1 MAGSNGKQMVS
12 AQAAEPVIGKGVNR
26 RSFLQVACGA
36 GAGAVFSQTSA
47 FAELFGFMQP
57 VHVESPLTSYPN
69 RGWEKTYRNLYEPD
83 STFHFLCAPN
93 DTHNCLLTAYVK
105 NGVVV
110 RIGPSFG
117 FGEAKDTDGNQASHR
132 WDPRCCNK
140 GLSLIR
146 RFYGHRRAKEPMIR
160 KGFREWSDAGHP
172 RDAKTGKVPEQ
183 YLNRGQDPFEK
194 ITWDQ
199 AYEYAAKAMKN
210 ISETYSGK
218 SGQEKLVAQGYDPA
232 MAEATREAGTQ
243 TLKFRGGMAALGATR
258 LFAQYRNANVMAL
271 LDSHIRGVGPDQALG
286 GRGFD
291 NYSWHTDLPPGHP
304 MVTGQQTNDWDLCN
318 VEHSNLIIAW
328 GMNWITTKMPDAH
341 WLTEAR
347 IKGAKIVVI
356 ATDYSATMCKADE
369 GLIVRPGTTPALAL
383 GMCHVLLK
391 EDRADMDYLRRFT
404 DMPLLLR
411 DDTQDLLRAGD
422 VFPGYKNKELKNARI
437 LKKGE
442 KIHPLQQPGPVIPEG
457 LRDSW
462 GDYVVFDEKTKN
474 PKAVSRDDMGATFAA
489 TGLAP
494 ALEGSYTVKLA
505 NGEEVTCQPVF
516 AHMKK
521 LIMESYDPRTVSE
534 LTWAPVE
541 GIEAIARLIAE
552 NNGKTSIA
560 VGMGPNQFFNNDLKD
575 RAQFLLAAMT
585 GNIGKVGGN
594 IGSYAG
600 NYRAA
605 FFSGLGQ
612 YIKEDP
618 FNPQLDPDG
627 KISMKGYW
635 KGESVHYWNHGDTVL
650 RKGKALLTG
659 KTHMPTPTKSIH
671 VSNSNSLIGN
681 AKGHFDTVINTLR
694 KCEFVGVN
702 EWWWTSS
709 CEYADIVFAV
719 DAWSEMKVPDATIS
733 VTNPFLYIFP
743 DTPLPRA
750 YNTTSDNEVAA
761 GIARA
766 MGKLVGDDRFDKN
779 WAFLEKDNGKTYLRR
794 VLSNSNVSAGY
805 DLEEIIAKAKKG
817 VPVPMLTRTYPK
829 VGGYEQGTEGKPY
842 YTKTGRLEFYR
853 EEPEFKDSGESL
865 PIHREPID
873 STFYEP
879 NVIVAEAHPLLN
891 PKSPEDYG
899 AKTSDLSADDRQA
912 RHVIKPWRELKNTK
926 HPLMKEE
933 GFRFIFHTPKYRHGA
948 HTTGADVDIMAVW
961 FGPFGD
967 MHRKDKRMPYS
978 GEGYAD
984 INPLDAK
991 ELGIEDGDYI
1001 WMDADPNHSP
1011 YHGWKPDDEAYK
1023 MARLQCRAR
1032 YYPGTP
1038 RGVVKMWHNMAGS
1051 TFGTYKGHIT
1061 RADGLARNSH
1071 TGYQSMYRSGS
1082 HQSCT
1087 RGYLKPTWMTDSLV
1101 RKDLI
1106 GQTVG
1111 TGFAPDV
1118 HCPTGAPRE
1127 SFIKITKKE
1136 DGGMNGEGL
1145 WSPAK
1150 KGLRPTYENEQMKKF
1165 IGGDYVEKG

>member
-1 MAGSNGKQMVS
+1 MSQTSRHGGDFEVGGVS
-12 AQAAEPVIGKGVNR
+12 RRLDVTR
-26 RSFLQVACGA
+26 RSFLKAAGGVGA
-36 GAGAVFSQTSA
+36 GAFFAGQGAL
-47 FAELFGFMQP
+47 AEIFGFMQP
-57 VHVESPLTSYPN
+57 LHVDSPLAGYPN
-69 RGWEKTYRNLYEPD
+69 RGWETTYRDLYEAD

-117 FGEAKDTDGNQASHR
+117 FGQAQDLDGNQASHR

-140 GLSLIR
+140 GLALIR
-146 RFYGHRRAKEPMIR
+146 RFYGHRRVKEPMIR
-160 KGFREWSDAGHP
+160 KGFREWVDAGCP
-172 RDAKTGKVPEQ
+172 REPETGKVPDA
-183 YLNRGQDPFEK
+183 YLDRGLDPYERVS
-194 ITWDQ
+194 WEE
-199 AYEYAAKAMKN
+199 AYMYSARAIKN
-210 ISETYSGK
+210 IAETYSGEA
-218 SGQEKLVAQGYDPA
+218 GQAKLLAQGYDPA
-232 MAEATREAGTQ
+232 MVEAVQGAGTQ

-271 LDSHIRGVGPDQALG
+271 LDAGIRGVGPEEAMG

-304 MVTGQQTNDWDLCN
+304 MVTGQQTNDFDLCN
-318 VEHSNLIIAW
+318 VEHSDVILVW
-328 GMNWITTKMPDAH
+328 GMNWITTKMPDSH

-347 IKGAKIVVI
+347 MKGSKVVVI
-356 ATDYSATMCKADE
+356 STDYSATMCKADE

-383 GMCHVLLK
+383 GMCHVLLR
-391 EDRADMDYLRRFT
+391 DGRVDMDYLARYT
-404 DMPLLLR
+404 DMPMLVR
-411 DDTQDLLRAGD
+411 DDTHDLLRAHE
-422 VFPGYKNKELKNARI
+422 VFPAYRNRELKHVHM
-437 LKKGE
+437 LKTGE
-442 KIHPLQQPGPVIPEG
+442 TLHPLKQPGPVLPEA
-457 LRDSW
+457 LRESW
-462 GDYVVFDEKTKN
+462 GDYVVFDRTAGE
-474 PKAVSRDDMGATFAA
+474 PRAICRDDMGAAFDEA
-489 TGLAP
+489 GLDP
-494 ALEGSYTVKLA
+494 AMEGAFPVRLA
-505 NGEEVTCQPVF
+505 NGEEVVCRPVF
-516 AHMKK
+516 DHMKK
-521 LIMESYDPRTVSE
+521 LILDSYDPGTVSE

-541 GIEAIARLIAE
+541 GIEAIARLIADHP
-552 NNGKTSIA
+552 GKTSIC

-585 GNIGKVGGN
+585 GNIGKIGGN

-612 YIKEDP
+612 YINEDP
-618 FNPQLDPDG
+618 FHPQLDADG
-627 KISMKGYW
+627 EVPIKGYW

-650 RKGKALLTG
+650 RKGNTLLTG
-659 KTHMPTPTKSIH
+659 KSHIPTPTKSIH

-681 AKGHFDTVINTLR
+681 AKGHYDTVINTLR

-702 EWWWTSS
+702 EWWWTAS

-733 VTNPFLYIFP
+733 VTNPFLYIYP
-743 DTPLPRA
+743 DTPLKRS
-750 YNTTSDNEVAA
+750 YNTVSDNEAAA

-766 MGKLVGDDRFDKN
+766 LGELMDDERFAQN
-779 WAFLEKDNGKTYLRR
+779 WVFLDRDNGKTYLRR
-794 VLSNSNVSAGY
+794 VLENSNVSAGY
-805 DLEEIIAKAKKG
+805 DLEEIIAKAKQG
-817 VPVPMLTRTYPK
+817 IPVPMLTRTYPK

-853 EEPEFKDSGESL
+853 EEQEFKDSGENL
-865 PIHREPID
+865 PLHREPID

-879 NVIVAEAHPLLN
+879 NVIVAMPHPLLR

-899 AKTSDLSADDRQA
+899 ARTSDLGADDRQA
-912 RHVIKPWRELKNTK
+912 RHVIKPWSEVKDTR
-926 HPLMKEE
+926 HPLMARE

-948 HTTGADVDIMAVW
+948 HTTGVDADIMAVW

-967 MHRKDKRMPYS
+967 MRRKDIRMPYS
-978 GEGYAD
+978 GEAYAD
-984 INPLDAK
+984 MNPLDAK

-1001 WMDADPNHSP
+1001 WLDADPNHSP
-1011 YHGWKPDDEAYK
+1011 YHGWKADDPAYA

-1038 RGVVKMWHNMAGS
+1038 RGVVRMWHNMAGS

-1061 RADGLARNSH
+1061 RPDGLARNSQ

-1106 GQTVG
+1106 GQTLG

-1127 SFIKITKKE
+1127 SFIRITKKE
-1136 DGGMNGEGL
+1136 DGGIGGKGL
-1145 WSPAK
+1145 WDPAK
-1150 KGLRPTYENEQMKKF
+1150 KGLRPTYENDQLKRF
-1165 IGGDYVEKG
+1165 IQGGFTNMG

>member
-1 MAGSNGKQMVS
+1 MAEHTDRSKTTNP
-12 AQAAEPVIGKGVNR
+12 EPGQGLSR
-26 RSFLQVACGA
+26 RSFLKTASGVGA
-36 GAGAVFSQTSA
+36 GVLFSQTAA
-47 FAELFGFMQP
+47 FGELFGFMQP
-57 VHVESPLTSYPN
+57 LHVDSPLAGYPN
-69 RGWEKTYRNLYEPD
+69 RGWEKTFRDLYQAD

-117 FGEAKDTDGNQASHR
+117 FGKAKDTDGNQASHR

-140 GLSLIR
+140 GLSLVR
-146 RFYGHRRAKEPMIR
+146 RFYGHRRVKEPMIR
-160 KGFREWSDAGHP
+160 KGFKDWVDADFP
-172 RDAKTGKVPEQ
+172 RDGKTGKIPDQ
-183 YLNRGQDPFEK
+183 YLNRGQDPYEK
-194 ITWDQ
+194 VTWDQ
-199 AYEYAAKAMKN
+199 AYLYSARAIKN
-210 ISETYSGK
+210 IAETYSGEE
-218 SGQEKLVAQGYDPA
+218 GQARLSAQGYDAA
-232 MAEATREAGTQ
+232 MVEATLGAGTQ

-258 LFAQYRNANVMAL
+258 IFAQYRNANVMAL
-271 LDSHIRGVGPDQALG
+271 LDAHVRGVGPDEALG
-286 GRGFD
+286 ARGFD

-304 MVTGQQTNDWDLCN
+304 MVTGQQTNDFDLCN
-318 VEHSNLIIAW
+318 VEHSNVIVVW

-347 IKGAKIVVI
+347 MKGAKVVVI

-391 EDRADMDYLRRFT
+391 EGKADLDYLRQYT

-411 DDTQDLLRAGD
+411 DDTGELLRAGD
-422 VFPGYKNKELKNARI
+422 VFPGYKSKDLQHVRM

-442 KIHPLQQPGPVIPEG
+442 KIHPLQQPGPILPQE
-457 LRDSW
+457 LRDAW
-462 GDYVVFDEKTKN
+462 GDYVVLDKKTGK
-474 PKAVSRDDMGATFAA
+474 PQAVSRDDMGEAFAK
-489 TGLAP
+489 TGLVP
-494 ALEGSYTVKLA
+494 ALEGAFNIDLA
-505 NGEEVTCQPVF
+505 DGSKVTCKPIFV
-516 AHMKK
+516 HMKS
-521 LIMESYDPRTVSE
+521 LIMDSYDPKTVSE
-534 LTWAPVE
+534 ITWAPVE

-618 FNPQLDPDG
+618 FNPQLDPNGDVPL
-627 KISMKGYW
+627 KGYW

-659 KTHMPTPTKSIH
+659 KTHIPTPTKSIH

-681 AKGHFDTVINTLR
+681 AKGHYDTVVNTLR
-694 KCEFVGVN
+694 KCDFVGVN
-702 EWWWTSS
+702 EWWWTAS
-709 CEYADIVFAV
+709 CEYADVVFAV

-733 VTNPFLYIFP
+733 VTNPFLYIYP
-743 DTPLPRA
+743 DTPYPRA
-750 YNTTSDNEVAA
+750 FNTTSDNEVAA
-761 GIARA
+761 GIAKA
-766 MGKLVGDDRFDKN
+766 LGQLTGDDRFAKN

-794 VLSNSNVSAGY
+794 VLANSNVSAGY
-805 DLEEIIAKAKKG
+805 DLDKLIADAKEG
-817 VPVPMLTRTYPK
+817 IPAPMLTRTYPK

-853 EEPEFKDSGESL
+853 EEQEFKDSGENL
-865 PIHREPID
+865 PLHREPID

-879 NVIVAEAHPLLN
+879 NVIVAQPHPLLN

-899 AKTSDLSADDRQA
+899 AKTGDLGADDRQA
-912 RHVIKPWRELKNTK
+912 RHVIKPWSEVKDTQ
-926 HPLMKEE
+926 HPLMKDKD
-933 GFRFIFHTPKYRHGA
+933 FRFIFHTPKYRHGA
-948 HTTGADVDIMAVW
+948 HTTGVDADIMAVW

-978 GEGYAD
+978 GEAYAD
-984 INPLDAK
+984 INPLDAR

-1001 WMDADPNHSP
+1001 WVDADPHHSP
-1011 YHGWKPDDEAYK
+1011 YHGWKPEDEAYK

-1061 RADGLARNSH
+1061 RKDGLARNSK

-1087 RGYLKPTWMTDSLV
+1087 RGFLKPTWMTDSLV

-1106 GQTVG
+1106 GQVVG

-1136 DGGMNGEGL
+1136 DGGIGGQGL

-1150 KGLRPTYENEQMKKF
+1150 KGLRPTYENDQMKKY
-1165 IGGDYVEKG
+1165 IDGGYAKEG

>member
-57 VHVESPLTSYPN
+57 VHVDSPLKSYPN

-132 WDPRCCNK
+132 WDPRCCTK

-160 KGFREWSDAGHP
+160 KGFKEWSDAGHP
-172 RDAKTGKVPEQ
+172 RDATTGKVPEQ

-199 AYEYAAKAMKN
+199 AYEYAARAMKN
-210 ISETYSGK
+210 ISETYSGT

-232 MAEATREAGTQ
+232 MAEATMGAGTQ

-271 LDSHIRGVGPDQALG
+271 LDSHIRGVGPDKALG

-347 IKGAKIVVI
+347 IKGAKVVVI

-411 DDTQDLLRAGD
+411 DDTLDLLRAGD
-422 VFPGYKNKELKNARI
+422 VFPDYKNKELKNARI

-457 LRDSW
+457 LRESW
-462 GDYVVFDEKTKN
+462 GDYVVYDEKTKE
-474 PKAVSRDDMGATFAA
+474 PQAVSRDDMGATFAI

-618 FNPQLDPDG
+618 FNPQLDPEG
-627 KISMKGYW
+627 EISMKGYW

-694 KCEFVGVN
+694 KCDFVGVN

-926 HPLMKEE
+926 HPLMEKD

-1011 YHGWKPDDEAYK
+1011 YHGWKPEDEAYK